1 VSDSKP
7 NKVNVIVVVS
17 GIDQPENVNVH
28 QTVENLAKEALKDS
42 GHEGQPL
49 AEWELKDAGGVI
61 IPFATKIDDAGI
73 EEGSKVYL
81 NPKVGTGGS
90 H

>member
-7 NKVNVIVVVS
+7 NKVDVIVVVS
-17 GIDQPENVNVH
+17 GIDQPETVNIH
-28 QTVENLAKEALKDS
+28 QTVEHLANEALKDS

-49 AEWELKDAGGVI
+49 ADWELKDAGGVI

-73 EEGSKVYL
+73 TEGSKVYL

-90 H
+90 C